1 MSIAASSHSR
11 RRAKEKILWEHEEF
25 LREDFKANCAIQLE
39 QRASIKIEKQNVF
52 NRTKDIAEKENSDLE
67 RRRAK
72 LSELYQNEMNEWRNK
87 LKLSRT
93 FSEESRIQGLQ
104 ERALKLKENRELKQ
118 RVFVKSCYDR
128 QWKESCDDVRT
139 LESRAVIDKL
149 MFDRKSAFVFK
160 EANTKDVNG
169 DDLKKLVEI
178 RQRSEDLKHREIKE
192 KEERDRKNLEMK
204 HALDEQ
210 VKTLRLKNKILT
222 KIKRQEE
229 IEQLEQLYAEDA
241 REKQK
246 KDHITKEAHKRG
258 KEMFHASMK
267 RIEHLE
273 QDKAV
278 ERFRDTVVLN
288 YALDKE
294 KNQIFQEIDQKRRGK
309 EAVKEYL
316 GSVGYQM
323 KNDQRD
329 KESLENIQ
337 NTKIENICKEQEAI
351 RKDRDDDYRNI
362 SMEEV
367 NVTRFEQI
375 RGKKIKLE
383 EALSALA
390 TEVVEKKLEWEN
402 EDQIEKTKIMKKKDK
417 TIENMMRNKA
427 TVEGLSRKKQSKN
440 SEKKILHDEILLE
453 EKLYNQKV
461 LQAGIQLLENINEK
475 N

>member
-1 MSIAASSHSR
+1 MNI
-11 RRAKEKILWEHEEF
+11 
-25 LREDFKANCAIQLE
+25 
-39 QRASIKIEKQNVF
+39 F
-52 NRTKDIAEKENSDLE
+52 NRTK
-67 RRRAK
+67 
-72 LSELYQNEMNEWRNK
+72 
-87 LKLSRT
+87 
-93 FSEESRIQGLQ
+93 
-104 ERALKLKENRELKQ
+104 
-118 RVFVKSCYDR
+118 
-128 QWKESCDDVRT
+128 
-139 LESRAVIDKL
+139 
-149 MFDRKSAFVFK
+149 
-160 EANTKDVNG
+160 
-169 DDLKKLVEI
+169 
-178 RQRSEDLKHREIKE
+178 
-192 KEERDRKNLEMK
+192 
-204 HALDEQ
+204 
-210 VKTLRLKNKILT
+210 RLK
-222 KIKRQEE
+222 
-229 IEQLEQLYAEDA
+229 
-241 REKQK
+241 
-246 KDHITKEAHKRG
+246 G
-258 KEMFHASMK
+258 FG
-267 RIEHLE
+267 
-273 QDKAV
+273 
-278 ERFRDTVVLN
+278 DTVVLN

-294 KNQIFQEIDQKRRGK
+294 KNQIFQEIDQKRRSK

-323 KNDQRD
+323 KKDQRD

-427 TVEGLSRKKQSKN
+427 TVEGLSRKKQSEN

-453 EKLYNQKV
+453 EKLYNHKV